1 MGGKK
6 GGHDQK
12 VASQAAKDAKSAAE
26 RENDAQADWSKGAN
40 NKGASKA
47 EAAAA
52 KADEAARKKKEK
64 ADLLAE
70 EDANLGSG
78 GKVVKKVPTLSKN
91 KGGKKKKNNDLS
103 FLEDAL
109 VSGAEKKVK
118 AKKKADLVKAEKIMA
133 LQQQTKKKDE
143 QPMDPLLANT
153 EGMIGTSNDDLVVGR
168 AANKALDEENAASGI
183 DGALDSLH
191 VSVGSGGT
199 GIHMSTKGLFKAYEA
214 RMMPEIKEDYPGLKL
229 SQIKEKI
236 FQKWKKSPENP
247 ANQQQ

>member
-70 EDANLGSG
+70 EEANLGSG

-118 AKKKADLVKAEKIMA
+118 AKKKADLVKAEKLMA

>member
-52 KADEAARKKKEK
+52 KADELARKKKEK

-70 EDANLGSG
+70 EEANLGPG
-78 GKVVKKVPTLSKN
+78 GKVAKKVPTLSKN

-118 AKKKADLVKAEKIMA
+118 AKKKADLAKAEKLKAIQ
-133 LQQQTKKKDE
+133 LQTKKKDE
-143 QPMDPLLANT
+143 EPMDPLLANT
-153 EGMIGTSNDDLVVGR
+153 EGMIGATSNDLVGR

-191 VSVGSGGT
+191 VSAGTGGT
-199 GIHMSTKGLFKAYEA
+199 SIHNSTKGLFKAYEA
-214 RMMPEIKEDYPGLKL
+214 RMMSEIKEDYPGLKL

>member
-70 EDANLGSG
+70 EEANLGPG
-78 GKVVKKVPTLSKN
+78 GKVAKKVPTLSKN

-118 AKKKADLVKAEKIMA
+118 AKKKADLAKAEKLKA

-143 QPMDPLLANT
+143 EPMDPLLANT
-153 EGMIGTSNDDLVVGR
+153 EGMIGATSNDLVGR

-191 VSVGSGGT
+191 VSVGTGGT
-199 GIHMSTKGLFKAYEA
+199 GIHNSAKGLFKAYEA
-214 RMMPEIKEDYPGLKL
+214 RMMSEMKEDYPGLKL

>member
-70 EDANLGSG
+70 EEANLGSG

-118 AKKKADLVKAEKIMA
+118 AKKKADLVKSEKIMA

-214 RMMPEIKEDYPGLKL
+214 RMMSEIKEDYPGLKL

>member
-70 EDANLGSG
+70 EEANLGPG
-78 GKVVKKVPTLSKN
+78 GKVAKKVPTLSKN

-118 AKKKADLVKAEKIMA
+118 AKKKADLAKAEKLKA
-133 LQQQTKKKDE
+133 LQLQTKKKDE
-143 QPMDPLLANT
+143 EPMDPLLANT
-153 EGMIGTSNDDLVVGR
+153 EGMIGATSNDLVGR

-191 VSVGSGGT
+191 VSVGTGGT
-199 GIHMSTKGLFKAYEA
+199 GIHNSAKGLFKAYEA
-214 RMMPEIKEDYPGLKL
+214 RMMSEIKEDYPGLKL

>member
-214 RMMPEIKEDYPGLKL
+214 RMMSEIKEDYPGLKL

>member
-70 EDANLGSG
+70 EEANLGPG
-78 GKVVKKVPTLSKN
+78 GKVAKKVPTLSKN

-118 AKKKADLVKAEKIMA
+118 AKKKADLAKAEKLKA
-133 LQQQTKKKDE
+133 LQLQTKKKDE
-143 QPMDPLLANT
+143 EPMDPLLANT
-153 EGMIGTSNDDLVVGR
+153 EGMIGATSNDLVGR

-191 VSVGSGGT
+191 VSVGTGGT
-199 GIHMSTKGLFKAYEA
+199 GIHTSAKGLFKAYEA
-214 RMMPEIKEDYPGLKL
+214 RMMSEIKEDYPGLKL

>member
-70 EDANLGSG
+70 EEANLGPG
-78 GKVVKKVPTLSKN
+78 GKVAKKVPTLSKN

-118 AKKKADLVKAEKIMA
+118 AKKKADLAKAEKLNA

-143 QPMDPLLANT
+143 EPMDPLLANT
-153 EGMIGTSNDDLVVGR
+153 EGMIGATSNDLVGR

-191 VSVGSGGT
+191 VSVGTGGT
-199 GIHMSTKGLFKAYEA
+199 GIHNSAKGLFKAYEA
-214 RMMPEIKEDYPGLKL
+214 RMMSEIKEDYPGLKL
-229 SQIKEKI
+229 SQIKEKV
-236 FQKWKKSPENP
+236 FHKWKKSPENP

>member
-52 KADEAARKKKEK
+52 KADEAARKKKET

-70 EDANLGSG
+70 EEANLGPG
-78 GKVVKKVPTLSKN
+78 GKVAKKVPTLSKN

-118 AKKKADLVKAEKIMA
+118 AKKKADLAKAEKLKA
-133 LQQQTKKKDE
+133 LQLQTKKKDE
-143 QPMDPLLANT
+143 EPMDPLLANT
-153 EGMIGTSNDDLVVGR
+153 EGMIGATSNDLVGR

-191 VSVGSGGT
+191 VSVGTGGT
-199 GIHMSTKGLFKAYEA
+199 GIHTSAKGLFKAYEA
-214 RMMPEIKEDYPGLKL
+214 RMMSEIKEDYPGLKL

>member
-52 KADEAARKKKEK
+52 KADELARKKKEK

-70 EDANLGSG
+70 EEANLGPG
-78 GKVVKKVPTLSKN
+78 GKVAKKVPTLSKN

-118 AKKKADLVKAEKIMA
+118 AKKKADLAKAEKLKA
-133 LQQQTKKKDE
+133 LQLQTKKNDE
-143 QPMDPLLANT
+143 EPMDPLLANT
-153 EGMIGTSNDDLVVGR
+153 EGMIGATSNDLVGR

-191 VSVGSGGT
+191 VSVSTGGT
-199 GIHMSTKGLFKAYEA
+199 GIHTSAKGLFKAYEA
-214 RMMPEIKEDYPGLKL
+214 RMMSEIKEDYPGLKL

-236 FQKWKKSPENP
+236 FQKWKKSSENP

>member
-118 AKKKADLVKAEKIMA
+118 AKKKADLVKAEKLMA

>member
-70 EDANLGSG
+70 EEANLGPG
-78 GKVVKKVPTLSKN
+78 GKVAKKVPTLSKN

-118 AKKKADLVKAEKIMA
+118 AKKKADLAKAEKLKA
-133 LQQQTKKKDE
+133 LQLQTKKEDE
-143 QPMDPLLANT
+143 EPMDPLLANT
-153 EGMIGTSNDDLVVGR
+153 EGMIGATSNDLVGR

-191 VSVGSGGT
+191 VSVGTGGT
-199 GIHMSTKGLFKAYEA
+199 GIHNSAKGLFKAYEA
-214 RMMPEIKEDYPGLKL
+214 RMMSEIKEDYPGLKL

>member
-70 EDANLGSG
+70 EEATLGPG
-78 GKVVKKVPTLSKN
+78 GKVAKKVPTLSKN

-118 AKKKADLVKAEKIMA
+118 AKKKADLAKAEKLMA
-133 LQQQTKKKDE
+133 LQQQTKKKDDE
-143 QPMDPLLANT
+143 SMDPLLANT
-153 EGMIGTSNDDLVVGR
+153 EGMIGATSNDLVGR

-191 VSVGSGGT
+191 VSVGTGGT
-199 GIHMSTKGLFKAYEA
+199 GIHNSAKGLFKAYEA
-214 RMMPEIKEDYPGLKL
+214 RMMSEIKEDYPGLKL

>member
-52 KADEAARKKKEK
+52 KADEVARKKKEK

-70 EDANLGSG
+70 EEANLGPG
-78 GKVVKKVPTLSKN
+78 GKVAKKVPTLSKN

-118 AKKKADLVKAEKIMA
+118 AKKKADLAKAEKLKA

-143 QPMDPLLANT
+143 EPMDPLLANT
-153 EGMIGTSNDDLVVGR
+153 EGMIGATSNDLVGR

-191 VSVGSGGT
+191 VSVGTGGT
-199 GIHMSTKGLFKAYEA
+199 GIHNSTKGLFKAYEA
-214 RMMPEIKEDYPGLKL
+214 RMMSEIKEDYPGLKL

>member
-70 EDANLGSG
+70 EEANLGPG
-78 GKVVKKVPTLSKN
+78 GKVAKKVPTLSKN

-118 AKKKADLVKAEKIMA
+118 AKKKADLAKAEKLKA
-133 LQQQTKKKDE
+133 LQLQTKKKDE
-143 QPMDPLLANT
+143 EPMDPLLANT
-153 EGMIGTSNDDLVVGR
+153 EGMIGATSNDLIGR

-191 VSVGSGGT
+191 VSVGTGGT
-199 GIHMSTKGLFKAYEA
+199 GIHNSAKGLFKAYEA
-214 RMMPEIKEDYPGLKL
+214 RMMSEIKEDYPGLKL